1 MNVSVFWNFE
11 NNKGEIIV
19 HNKTNKITSYL
30 SPSES
35 IKSFEEWSKKSLEF
49 IKVN

>member
-11 NNKGEIIV
+11 INKGEIIL
-19 HNKTNKITSYL
+19 HNKANKITSYL

-35 IKSFEEWSKKSLEF
+35 IEDFEKWSNKSLQF